1 MNFSD
6 AVKMSITRYLEG
18 RLELGET
25 SGVAGG
31 ELKYSLEFFEDLEE
45 AMVEDNPDI
54 AERKPKEEIE
64 DED

>member
-6 AVKMSITRYLEG
+6 AVKMSITRYLED

-45 AMVEDNPDI
+45 AMV
-54 AERKPKEEIE
+54 R
-64 DED
+64 

>member
-1 MNFSD
+1 MNFGD
-6 AVKMSITRYLEG
+6 AVRMSISRYLEG

-31 ELKYSLEFFEDLEE
+31 ELKYSLEFFDELEE
-45 AMVEDNPDI
+45 SMIEDNPKI
-54 AERKPKEEIE
+54 ADRKPKEEVE

>member
-6 AVKMSITRYLEG
+6 AVKMSITRYLED